1 MCLVVHDQTW
11 MSVYISV
18 LFGSQS
24 VGDKSSLAFKKK
36 AKVGFGTPL
45 PVAHNIEHIERR
57 PLSALGDWHSLD
69 DGRPIP
75 IVLPLSTGLSPGL
88 SVAGDI
94 VSGFSFTPRSEQ
106 GVEITRDRIRVGTLH
121 REVAQFGFC
130 YRSIRWN
137 RRHVKKRQNSINL
150 RSQPQYVNRPGV

>member
-1 MCLVVHDQTW
+1 MVIHNQAWTSVH
-11 MSVYISV
+11 VKV
-18 LFGSQS
+18 LFGNQF
-24 VGDKSSLAFKKK
+24 VGDISSLAFKKK

-57 PLSALGDWHSLD
+57 PLSNLGDWHSLD

-75 IVLPLSTGLSPGL
+75 IALPLSAGLFPGL

-94 VSGFSFTPRSEQ
+94 VSGFSFTPRSAQ
-106 GVEITRDRIRVGTLH
+106 GVEITRDRVRVGTPH

-130 YRSIRWN
+130 HRSIRWN

-150 RSQPQYVNRPGV
+150 RSQPQYVNQPGV